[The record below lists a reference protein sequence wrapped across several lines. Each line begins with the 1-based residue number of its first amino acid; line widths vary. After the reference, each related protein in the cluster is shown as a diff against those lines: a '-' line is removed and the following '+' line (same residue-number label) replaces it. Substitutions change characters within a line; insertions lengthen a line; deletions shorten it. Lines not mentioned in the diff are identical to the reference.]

1 MNEVPPSEKA
11 AVAILY
17 NVDFEETASEA
28 DPGHAAR
35 ADVAS
40 VARAVF
46 DALDDGVHAPVLVP
60 VDADLVTLRDR
71 LVELEPRCAFNLCE
85 SISGDARLESALP
98 LLLDLMGISY
108 TGSPPEALAT
118 ALHKDRVKA
127 ALLAAGV
134 PTPRACLMRTGA
146 EAFELRLPCIV
157 KPSREDGS
165 AGISSASVV
174 HDEATLRARV
184 AEVSATFRQPCL
196 VEEYVE
202 GRELNVALFGHPTAR
217 VLPLQEIDF
226 SALPAGL
233 PRIVTYEAKWNLGSV
248 EDLGTRPVLLPD
260 LPEATSARVRRVA
273 QAAFRALGLRDYGRV
288 DLRLDADGAPWVVDV
303 NPNCDL
309 SPDAGMARAAGAVGV
324 DYPALVRL
332 LVRYATK
339 RRARPALQ
347 ARG

>member
-1 MNEVPPSEKA
+1 MTEDHRTRIEV
-11 AVAILY
+11 AVLY
-17 NVDFEETASEA
+17 NVDFEEIASHA

-35 ADVAS
+35 ADVAA

-46 DALDDGVHAPVLVP
+46 AALDDGVHRPTLVP
-60 VDADLVTLRDR
+60 VDADLVSLRKR
-71 LVELEPRCAFNLCE
+71 LVELDPRCAFNLCE
-85 SISGDARLESALP
+85 SISGDARLESAVP
-98 LLLDLMGISY
+98 LLLELMGVPY

-118 ALHKDRVKA
+118 ALYKDRVKS
-127 ALLAAGV
+127 ALETAGV
-134 PTPRACLMRTGA
+134 PTPRASLMRTGT
-146 EAFELRLPCIV
+146 EPFLLRLPCIV

-174 HDEATLRARV
+174 HDEAALRRRV
-184 AEVSATFRQPCL
+184 AHVSATFRQSCL
-196 VEEYVE
+196 VEEYVD

-226 SALPAGL
+226 SALPPGL

-260 LPEATSARVRRVA
+260 LPDATSARVRRVA
-273 QAAFRALGLRDYGRV
+273 QAAFRAIGLRDYGRV
-288 DLRLDADGAPWVVDV
+288 DVRLDREGVPYVVDV

-309 SPDAGMARAAGAVGV
+309 SPDAGMARAAAAMGV
-324 DYPALVRL
+324 DYPSLVRL

-339 RRARPALQ
+339 RRVRSALR